1 VVAAMVVERRR
12 IEGELLATHILLR
25 EAVDRKER
33 DLVVTVRALEVE
45 VTGHV
50 QTKKALRDSQERF
63 RQLADNA
70 KLDDER

>member
-1 VVAAMVVERRR
+1 MVVERRQ
-12 IEGELLATHILLR
+12 IEGELLATHSLLR